1 MMWTEA
7 AVALILVF
15 LAGCKKRAELAQAAL
30 KVARILRGDN
40 PTPVTLKEA
49 EEHLVEEYTDV
60 YQCAMEL
67 DVPVDWQQIEKK
79 RERWMKRVREM
90 RSANV

>member
-1 MMWTEA
+1 M
-7 AVALILVF
+7 
-15 LAGCKKRAELAQAAL
+15 
-30 KVARILRGDN
+30 
-40 PTPVTLKEA
+40 TLKEA

-79 RERWMKRVREM
+79 WERWMKRVREM
-90 RSANV
+90 RSADVQK